1 MLLPPALHPHR
12 RFYNHRNGC
21 CGMKGLIMLEK
32 PEFGWSQF
40 RVGDFSSRVSYLT
53 DVASD
58 ILEALIEH
66 KRDGKPTCV
75 FCDAEG
81 YDFHIIFSY
90 IPFVTVVGFGDP
102 FGFDD
107 GLKAVEFWVNE
118 NDVAKEV
125 YWDIKNNLSDWV
137 LWDYFG
143 EPGDPDYES
152 SKITRAACFVEAL
165 DELAELYDI
174 NTNKS

>member
-1 MLLPPALHPHR
+1 
-12 RFYNHRNGC
+12 
-21 CGMKGLIMLEK
+21 MLEK

-40 RVGDFSSRVSYLT
+40 RIGDFSSRVSYLT

-58 ILEALIEH
+58 ILDALIEH

-102 FGFDD
+102 FGTDCE
-107 GLKAVEFWVNE
+107 LKAIEFW
-118 NDVAKEV
+118 NDEADAAKEI
-125 YWDIKNNLSDWV
+125 YFDIKNNLSDWV
-137 LWDYFG
+137 LWDCWC
-143 EPGDPDYES
+143 DPDDPEFEQT
-152 SKITRAACFVEAL
+152 KIARAACLVQAL
-165 DELAELYDI
+165 SELSELYNID
-174 NTNKS
+174 TNKS